1 MSATEAFFASRSM
14 QALEVLAFGPSTATQ
29 VADELQVHPRTARR
43 LLNRMVHDGWLI
55 RRDGPRPT
63 YTPTMRIVALAA
75 QLAQRAPLVRLAHE
89 LAADLHARTGE
100 AVHLAVPS
108 YRSALRL
115 VRATGRPGSEP
126 ALRDLAPAHAIAAGK
141 LLLAFRDP
149 WREVVLA
156 AAPLPAV
163 TDRTLVDPGAL
174 RADLGAARERGYALE
189 DGEFRAGG
197 RAVAVPVRDEAGD
210 VVAALALSSAA
221 APLDALLERSG
232 ALTAAGDE
240 LSRRL
245 AREAA

>member
-1 MSATEAFFASRSM
+1 
-14 QALEVLAFGPSTATQ
+14 
-29 VADELQVHPRTARR
+29 
-43 LLNRMVHDGWLI
+43 MVHDGWLI

-75 QLAQRAPLVRLAHE
+75 QLAQRAPLVRHALQ
-89 LAADLHARTGE
+89 LAADLHAGTGA

-115 VRATGRPGSEP
+115 VRATGQPGGEP

-149 WREVVLA
+149 WRDVVL
-156 AAPLPAV
+156 AAPLPAL

-174 RADLGAARERGYALE
+174 RADLDAARERGYALE

-197 RAVAVPVRDEAGD
+197 RAVAVPVRDGAGD

-232 ALTAAGDE
+232 ALAAAGEE
-240 LSRRL
+240 LSQRL

>member
-1 MSATEAFFASRSM
+1 VSATEAFFASRSM
-14 QALEVLAFGPSTATQ
+14 QALEVLAFGPSTATR

-75 QLAQRAPLVRLAHE
+75 QLAQRAPLVRHAHE

-115 VRATGRPGSEP
+115 VRANGQPGGEP

-156 AAPLPAV
+156 APLAAV

-174 RADLGAARERGYALE
+174 RADLDAARERGYALE
-189 DGEFRAGG
+189 DGEFRPGS
-197 RAVAVPVRDEAGD
+197 RALAVPVRDGAGD

-221 APLDALLERSG
+221 APLDALLARSK
-232 ALTAAGDE
+232 ALAAAAEE
-240 LSRRL
+240 LSHRL
-245 AREAA
+245 TREAA